1 MDEQIVS
8 IYDMLVERHDKQ
20 KKKIIRSN
28 NPRPKSQ
35 PEVTGKD
42 AKKQTKTKPSK
53 GKQANENPVS
63 EQQRQLR
70 DRRLANVVKASDL
83 IQKPGNS
90 LIIPAPTKKE
100 VLNQLVEK
108 MSSKVRNMQSKVLKP
123 DALSVKQSAS
133 SKTIIIKKPKQKA
146 NQDSRSARSNKQKRS
161 KRSSLPSSGKK
172 NMTPKKK
179 DDYNQIKK
187 QPFASSKPPTS
198 RPKLKVRSPVSGSR
212 KLGLL
217 AHKSKMSL
225 KDKSGVH
232 LATPGG
238 VSRWRV

>member
-1 MDEQIVS
+1 MDEQIIS

-20 KKKIIRSN
+20 KKVIRGRES
-28 NPRPKSQ
+28 RPKSQ

-53 GKQANENPVS
+53 GKQSNENPVS
-63 EQQRQLR
+63 EQQQQLI
-70 DRRLANVVKASDL
+70 DRRLANVVKASNL

-90 LIIPAPTKKE
+90 VIIPAPTKKE

-108 MSSKVRNMQSKVLKP
+108 MSSKVRSMQSKVLKP

-146 NQDSRSARSNKQKRS
+146 YPDSRSARSNKQKRS
-161 KRSSLPSSGKK
+161 KRSSMPSSGKK

-179 DDYNQIKK
+179 DDNNQMKK
-187 QPFASSKPPTS
+187 QPLASSKPPTYRS
-198 RPKLKVRSPVSGSR
+198 KLKVRTPVSGSR
-212 KLGLL
+212 KSNMLS
-217 AHKSKMSL
+217 HKSKMSL
-225 KDKSGVH
+225 KEKSGVH
-232 LATPGG
+232 LATPIGA
-238 VSRWRV
+238 SRWRV

>member
-53 GKQANENPVS
+53 GKQANENP
-63 EQQRQLR
+63 
-70 DRRLANVVKASDL
+70 
-83 IQKPGNS
+83 
-90 LIIPAPTKKE
+90 E